1 MTAKKKCSIGENLG
15 IYRIKIREF
24 VLVIAIIF
32 CLNELLS
39 SQDKYQNLSSG
50 VTGISFEKSFLRT
63 SLLLKN
69 DNQKLLDFENFY
81 PVGDSIQSFYWKG
94 KMWFLFSAKS
104 NSNNKKYNIELFNF
118 NMSNNK
124 IAQITN
130 QHFNKADWHWYTM
143 KIFND
148 KMFLTTNF
156 IEKDNVWNF
165 GMLLID
171 DQNDK
176 SERYILVKEKAV
188 IREIYAQSD
197 TLHIIVQPKIA
208 KLNWSYFFTFWMP
221 RERPPKHEWI
231 NNGDELRFVYDKDF
245 NFIRKEELPNFKKK

>member
-1 MTAKKKCSIGENLG
+1 MG
-15 IYRIKIREF
+15 ICRINIRAF
-24 VLVIAIIF
+24 ILVITIIL
-32 CLNELLS
+32 CLNGLLF
-39 SQDKYQNLSSG
+39 SQGKYQNLSSG
-50 VTGISFEKSFLRT
+50 VTGISYEKSFLRT
-63 SLLLKN
+63 SLLIKN

-81 PVGDSIQSFYWKG
+81 PVGDSIQSFCWKG

-130 QHFNKADWHWYTM
+130 QHFNKADCRLFTM

-156 IEKDNVWNF
+156 SEKDNVWNF

-171 DQNDK
+171 NQNDN

-188 IREIYAQSD
+188 VREIYAQSD

-208 KLNWSYFFTFWMP
+208 KLNWSYYFTFWMP
-221 RERPPKHEWI
+221 RERPPKYEWI
-231 NNGDELRFVYDKDF
+231 NNGVELRFVYDKDF
-245 NFIRKEELPNFKKK
+245 NIIRRE